1 MAREV
6 SFLPDT
12 EPAIAPRYGPRPTR
26 YWTNC
31 AGPSTV
37 QKVFR
42 EVERNEINFEMEEEL
57 ASEAREVRRDG
68 GPSRVISN

>member
-1 MAREV
+1 
-6 SFLPDT
+6 
-12 EPAIAPRYGPRPTR
+12 
-26 YWTNC
+26 
-31 AGPSTV
+31 V